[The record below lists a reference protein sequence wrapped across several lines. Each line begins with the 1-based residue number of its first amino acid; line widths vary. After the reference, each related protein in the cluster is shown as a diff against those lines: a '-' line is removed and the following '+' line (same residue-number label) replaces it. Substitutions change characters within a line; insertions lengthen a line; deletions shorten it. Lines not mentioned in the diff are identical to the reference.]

1 MERIERALEIARL
14 QRSSRSEAAPTA
26 TVASTAASAAQVA
39 PAAAP
44 ATVPPAAATVAAVAE
59 VTTAHHPGAATLP
72 RPVRADGGGAAHAA
86 AIHAVPAEVCKLPCY
101 PIRTDGLRER
111 CVLLGEDAG
120 AAGRAYRMLRAQ
132 LLQRV
137 RASRMR
143 VFGIVSAVSG
153 EGKTITAI
161 NLALTLA
168 AEPNQ
173 KVALL
178 DFDLRHP
185 SIAPTLGIT
194 PQTGL
199 DSWLTAGSHPASAV
213 LCELEGIARLQLA
226 PTLAPVGASSE
237 CLAGGRARALL
248 EELRHQDAGRL
259 IILDL
264 PPALLSDDVL
274 TVSPLVDGFIFVV
287 TEGRTRR
294 EDVERVIEL
303 VGRERIVGTVLNG
316 SIDSEQRAY

>member
-14 QRSSRSEAAPTA
+14 QRSARSDATPVAATGAAP
-26 TVASTAASAAQVA
+26 ASAAAAPPAV
-39 PAAAP
+39 PAAMPLAGATAAPVAAHHIGP
-44 ATVPPAAATVAAVAE
+44 ATVP
-59 VTTAHHPGAATLP
+59 
-72 RPVRADGGGAAHAA
+72 RPVRTDGSLAVAHVPAIHAA
-86 AIHAVPAEVCKLPCY
+86 APEATRLPCHA
-101 PIRTDGLRER
+101 IQMEGLRER
-111 CVLLGEDAG
+111 CVLLADDAG

-132 LLQRV
+132 LLQRA

-173 KVALL
+173 QVALL

-185 SIAPTLGIT
+185 SIAQTLGIA
-194 PQTGL
+194 PQIGL
-199 DSWLTAGSHPASAV
+199 DTWLTDGSQPASAV
-213 LCELEGIARLQLA
+213 LCELEGIGRLQIA

-248 EELRHQDAGRL
+248 EELREQDDNRL
-259 IILDL
+259 LLLDL

-274 TVSPLVDGFIFVV
+274 TISPLVDGFIFVV

-303 VGRERIVGTVLNG
+303 VGRQRIVGTVLNG

>member
-14 QRSSRSEAAPTA
+14 QRSARSEAAPSPA
-26 TVASTAASAAQVA
+26 AASSAAPA
-39 PAAAP
+39 TPAAAP
-44 ATVPPAAATVAAVAE
+44 AAVPPSAPTAAPVAAHHIGPATV
-59 VTTAHHPGAATLP
+59 P
-72 RPVRADGGGAAHAA
+72 RPVRTDGGVAAHAPG
-86 AIHAVPAEVCKLPCY
+86 IHAVAAEVHKLPRY
-101 PIRTDGLRER
+101 AMRMDGLRQR
-111 CVLLGEDAG
+111 CVLLADDAG

-185 SIAPTLGIT
+185 SI
-194 PQTGL
+194 
-199 DSWLTAGSHPASAV
+199 
-213 LCELEGIARLQLA
+213 A

>member
-14 QRSSRSEAAPTA
+14 QLRAREPASATATAAAVEAAPTVV
-26 TVASTAASAAQVA
+26 TS
-39 PAAAP
+39 PAALSRP
-44 ATVPPAAATVAAVAE
+44 ARPAV
-59 VTTAHHPGAATLP
+59 
-72 RPVRADGGGAAHAA
+72 AA
-86 AIHAVPAEVCKLPCY
+86 AIPTPHVVHGALLPRY
-101 PIRTDGLRER
+101 SLQRETLRER
-111 CVLLGEDAG
+111 CVLLADDPS
-120 AAGRAYRMLRAQ
+120 AAARAYRMLRAQ

-143 VFGIVSAVSG
+143 VFGVVSAVSG

-161 NLALTLA
+161 NLALALA

-173 KVALL
+173 QVALL

-185 SIAPTLGIT
+185 CIASTLGIA
-194 PQTGL
+194 PATGL
-199 DSWLTAGSHPASAV
+199 DSWLTEGAQPASAV
-213 LCELEGIARLQLA
+213 LCELEGIARLQIA
-226 PTLAPVGASSE
+226 PTLAAVGSSSE
-237 CLAGGRARALL
+237 CLAGARARALL
-248 EELRHQDAGRL
+248 EELREDDGRVL
-259 IILDL
+259 LLDL

-303 VGRERIVGTVLNG
+303 VGRARIVGTVLNG

>member
-14 QRSSRSEAAPTA
+14 QRSARSEAAPSPA
-26 TVASTAASAAQVA
+26 AASSAAPA
-39 PAAAP
+39 TPAAAP
-44 ATVPPAAATVAAVAE
+44 AAVPPSAPTAAPVAAHHIGPATV
-59 VTTAHHPGAATLP
+59 P
-72 RPVRADGGGAAHAA
+72 RPVRTDGGVAAHAPG
-86 AIHAVPAEVCKLPCY
+86 IHAVAAEVHKLPRY
-101 PIRTDGLRER
+101 AMRMDGLRQR
-111 CVLLGEDAG
+111 CVLLADDAG

-173 KVALL
+173 QVALL

-185 SIAPTLGIT
+185 SIAQTLGIV

-199 DSWLTAGSHPASAV
+199 DTWLTDGPQPASAV
-213 LCELEGIARLQLA
+213 LCELEGIARLQVA
-226 PTLAPVGASSE
+226 PTLAPVSASSE
-237 CLAGGRARALL
+237 RLAGGRARALL

-259 IILDL
+259 IILAL

>member
-14 QRSSRSEAAPTA
+14 QRPSRSEAT
-26 TVASTAASAAQVA
+26 STPAAASSSAS
-39 PAAAP
+39 AAAP
-44 ATVPPAAATVAAVAE
+44 AAPAVVPAAVPPVGPSALARAVRAE
-59 VTTAHHPGAATLP
+59 PEVRKLP
-72 RPVRADGGGAAHAA
+72 RY
-86 AIHAVPAEVCKLPCY
+86 AI
-101 PIRTDGLRER
+101 RMDGLRER
-111 CVLLGEDAG
+111 CVLLAEDAG

-132 LLQRV
+132 LLQRM
-137 RASRMR
+137 RTTRMR
-143 VFGIVSAVSG
+143 VFGVVSAVSG

-173 KVALL
+173 QVALL

-185 SIAPTLGIT
+185 SIARTLGIA
-194 PQTGL
+194 PQAGL
-199 DSWLTAGSHPASAV
+199 DTWLTDGPQPASAV
-213 LCELEGIARLQLA
+213 LCELEGIGRLQLA
-226 PTLAPVGASSE
+226 PTLAPVSASSE

-248 EELRHQDAGRL
+248 EELRHQDESRVL
-259 IILDL
+259 ILDL

>member
-14 QRSSRSEAAPTA
+14 QRSARGEAT
-26 TVASTAASAAQVA
+26 
-39 PAAAP
+39 PAAASSATSAAAQAAPAGAPDTVPTTAP
-44 ATVPPAAATVAAVAE
+44 ATAPASGVIA
-59 VTTAHHPGAATLP
+59 AHHIGPTTVP
-72 RPVRADGGGAAHAA
+72 RPVRTDGGVAAHAPG
-86 AIHAVPAEVCKLPCY
+86 IHAVAPEVHKLPRY
-101 PIRTDGLRER
+101 AMRLDGLRER
-111 CVLLGEDAG
+111 CVLLADDAG

-173 KVALL
+173 QVALL

-185 SIAPTLGIT
+185 SIAQTLGIA
-194 PQTGL
+194 PPTGL
-199 DSWLTAGSHPASAV
+199 DTWLTDGPQPASAV
-213 LCELEGIARLQLA
+213 LCELEGIARLQVA
-226 PTLAPVGASSE
+226 PTLAPVSASSE

-248 EELRHQDAGRL
+248 EEIRRHDDARV

>member
-14 QRSSRSEAAPTA
+14 QRSARGEAAHVAAPTA
-26 TVASTAASAAQVA
+26 AAVA
-39 PAAAP
+39 AAAP
-44 ATVPPAAATVAAVAE
+44 TAAPAGAAAPPAPPASVAAPPAAHVVSVAARRESATADAPAGHVA
-59 VTTAHHPGAATLP
+59 APP
-72 RPVRADGGGAAHAA
+72 RY
-86 AIHAVPAEVCKLPCY
+86 AI
-101 PIRTDGLRER
+101 RSQGLRER
-111 CVLLGEDAG
+111 CVLLADDTG

-137 RASRMR
+137 RTSRMR

-153 EGKTITAI
+153 EGKTVTAI

-173 KVALL
+173 QVALL

-185 SIAPTLGIT
+185 SVAQTLGIA
-194 PQTGL
+194 PQIGL
-199 DSWLTAGSHPASAV
+199 DTWLADGAQPARAV
-213 LCELEGIARLQLA
+213 LCELEGIARLQIA
-226 PTLAPVGASSE
+226 PTLAPVNASSE

-248 EELRHQDAGRL
+248 EELRHQDETRVL
-259 IILDL
+259 LLDL

-287 TEGRTRR
+287 TEGKTRR
-294 EDVERVIEL
+294 EDVERVMEL
-303 VGRERIVGTVLNG
+303 VGRARIVGTVLNG

>member
-14 QRSSRSEAAPTA
+14 QRSARSEAAP
-26 TVASTAASAAQVA
+26 VAVPA
-39 PAAAP
+39 AAAP
-44 ATVPPAAATVAAVAE
+44 ATPSPAPAAV
-59 VTTAHHPGAATLP
+59 P
-72 RPVRADGGGAAHAA
+72 
-86 AIHAVPAEVCKLPCY
+86 AIHAVHEAPRLPRY
-101 PIRTDGLRER
+101 VIRREGLRER
-111 CVLLGEDAG
+111 CILLADDTG

-137 RASRMR
+137 RTSRMR
-143 VFGIVSAVSG
+143 TFGIVSAVSG

-173 KVALL
+173 QVALL

-185 SIAPTLGIT
+185 SVAQTLGIA
-194 PQTGL
+194 PQIGL
-199 DSWLTAGSHPASAV
+199 DTWLTDGAQPASAV

-226 PTLAPVGASSE
+226 PTLAPVSASSE
-237 CLAGGRARALL
+237 CLARGRTRALL
-248 EELRHQDAGRL
+248 EELRRQDDGRL
-259 IILDL
+259 FILDL

-274 TVSPLVDGFIFVV
+274 TVSPLVDGFILVV

-294 EDVERVIEL
+294 EDVERVVEL
-303 VGRERIVGTVLNG
+303 FGRERLLGTVLNG